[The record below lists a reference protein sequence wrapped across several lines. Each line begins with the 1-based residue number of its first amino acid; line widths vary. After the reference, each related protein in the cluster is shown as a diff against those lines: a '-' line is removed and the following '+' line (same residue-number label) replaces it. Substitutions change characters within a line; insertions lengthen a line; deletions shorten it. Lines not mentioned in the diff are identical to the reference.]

1 MGKCIKGV
9 NGMRRESGER
19 GGWGALVFF
28 AIFINRHYSADQVYF
43 MRPIPKN
50 RRIWPRARQS
60 FRFQKSTG
68 TLKINIFFAN
78 TFL

>member
-9 NGMRRESGER
+9 RGER
-19 GGWGALVFF
+19 GGWSALVFF